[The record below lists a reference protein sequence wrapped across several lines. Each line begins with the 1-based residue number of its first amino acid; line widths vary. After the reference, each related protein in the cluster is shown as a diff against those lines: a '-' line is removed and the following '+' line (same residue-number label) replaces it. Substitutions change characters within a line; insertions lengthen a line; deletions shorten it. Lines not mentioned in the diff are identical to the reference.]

1 MVTERQIG
9 GQDERQVN
17 PAGEACGV
25 ERGSAPFGDAVRAQR
40 IRAGL
45 TQQELAKR
53 AGVSVR
59 AVRYIEQG
67 RVARPRRE
75 SVRRLAEAVGLPADG
90 HWSAWSGSRADTR
103 LRIGV
108 LGRLEVR
115 GGWRPVEMG
124 PPKQRSLLALL
135 ALQPGKVVH
144 REEIVDVL
152 WGEHPPDSVPN
163 LVHTYN
169 SRL

>member
-9 GQDERQVN
+9 GQYERQVT
-17 PAGEACGV
+17 PAREACGV
-25 ERGSAPFGDAVRAQR
+25 ERGSASFGDAMRAQR
-40 IRAGL
+40 LRAGL

-67 RVARPRRE
+67 RVERPRRE
-75 SVRRLAEAVGLPADG
+75 SVRRLAEAVGLPTDG
-90 HWSAWSGSRADTR
+90 HWSAWSGDRVDSR

-108 LGRLEVR
+108 LGRLDLR
-115 GGWRPVEMG
+115 AGWRPVEMG
-124 PPKQRSLLALL
+124 PAKQRCVLALL

-144 REEIVDVL
+144 R
-152 WGEHPPDSVPN
+152 
-163 LVHTYN
+163 
-169 SRL
+169 